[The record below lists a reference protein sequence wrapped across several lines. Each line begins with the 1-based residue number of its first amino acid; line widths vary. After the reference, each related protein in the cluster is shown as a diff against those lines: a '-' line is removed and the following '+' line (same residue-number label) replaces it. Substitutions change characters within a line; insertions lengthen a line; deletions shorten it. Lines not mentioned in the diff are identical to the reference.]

1 MKKINVLPP
10 TAKRVSLRTDP
21 KINAD
26 IRKQT
31 VKNINLYKSCN
42 ESDINERVS
51 KLGQEWDTERFMEL
65 NAAAITIISSYLGVR
80 TGRLWFL
87 LTGAVAVFM
96 LQHAFWGW
104 CPVMPLIRKLG
115 VRTIDEINN
124 EKAALKLFRG
134 DFKAGVTTA
143 EEALT
148 AVEK

>member
-104 CPVMPLIRKLG
+104 CPVMPLIRKMG

>member
-87 LTGAVAVFM
+87 LTGAAAVFM

-104 CPVMPLIRKLG
+104 CPVMPLIRKMG

>member
-51 KLGQEWDTERFMEL
+51 KLGQEWDTERIMEL